1 MAAKT
6 EVVAIKV
13 TPEDKELIQKLAA
26 EKDWTVSKWLY
37 NKLIKAIQEE
47 RENVYNSSKPEN
59 N

>member
-13 TPEDKELIQKLAA
+13 TPEEKELIQKLAA

-37 NKLIKAIQEE
+37 NKLIKAIQEVRSSG
-47 RENVYNSSKPEN
+47 REGSSD
-59 N
+59 